1 MRSKSMNCFLCH
13 QVVQDAKLENH
24 MNLDHLV
31 VHDLDLLLLIQ
42 NVDEKGKY
50 EIKKFIQHVLKTD
63 PSRFEFSQKADEIDA
78 VDNSLKCS
86 GSSDGKKTEAHSVL
100 NYDEDESPLSS
111 KLSFWEDVTGVRG
124 RSNPVN
130 ISIARKSFRNKSTE
144 SSLLRKV
151 VSKKFS
157 PTIGLAKSN
166 GLDFDVN
173 YNKTSH
179 SEKKRVNPAY
189 EPAANM
195 RSKSANDTIEVFDDV
210 FESNCVDFNDSIDGV
225 FGRLVDEV
233 NLVDESIVE
242 RKYEQLEVSLRTK
255 DVRHGVS
262 GTSMEEEKYICP
274 KCSKSFKFLT
284 FLKVHMSSKILCT

>member
-1 MRSKSMNCFLCH
+1 MNCFLCH

-24 MNLDHLV
+24 MNLDHLI

-63 PSRFEFSQKADEIDA
+63 PSRLVFSQKDDEIDA
-78 VDNSLKCS
+78 LDNSIKYS
-86 GSSDGKKTEAHSVL
+86 EAIDSKKNEAQSMRKD
-100 NYDEDESPLSS
+100 DEDESPLSS

-130 ISIARKSFRNKSTE
+130 ISIARKSFRKKSLE
-144 SSLLRKV
+144 GSLLRTV

-157 PTIGLAKSN
+157 PTIGLSKFN
-166 GLDFDVN
+166 GIDFDCN

-189 EPAANM
+189 EPEAII

-210 FESNCVDFNDSIDGV
+210 FESNGVDLNDSIDGV

-233 NLVDESIVE
+233 KLVDESIVE
-242 RKYEQLEVSLRTK
+242 RKYESLEFSLRSK
-255 DVRHGVS
+255 DVGHGVS

-274 KCSKSFKFLT
+274 QCRKSFKFLT